1 MRTFREPSNLNE
13 LMTTHHFGGSW
24 TDEKLERLARY
35 LTAYTTALKNQRF
48 QKIYIDAF
56 AGTGFRQPD
65 EQSAQMQLDLVE
77 LKELAKGSAATALEI
92 DPPFDS
98 FVFIE
103 KHRTRFQELQK
114 LADIYP
120 TKRDTMTFL
129 QADANS
135 TLARICAETDW
146 RRNRAVLFLDPYGT
160 QVEWKTLE
168 KVAAT
173 KSIDTWILF
182 PVGMGVDRL
191 LPNDGEVPAAWRSVL
206 DRMLGTGDWHTAF
219 YSAAQLQGDLLDGPT
234 QGVVKLA
241 SPTVIER
248 YFLDR
253 LRSIFAGVGSRGLPL
268 RNSRGYLMYLLCF
281 ACGSPRGARIATSIA
296 NYLLKE

>member
-1 MRTFREPSNLNE
+1 
-13 LMTTHHFGGSW
+13 
-24 TDEKLERLARY
+24 
-35 LTAYTTALKNQRF
+35 
-48 QKIYIDAF
+48 
-56 AGTGFRQPD
+56 
-65 EQSAQMQLDLVE
+65 
-77 LKELAKGSAATALEI
+77 
-92 DPPFDS
+92 
-98 FVFIE
+98 VFIE
-103 KHRTRFQELQK
+103 KHRTRFRELQK